1 MSFPFA
7 ESSVRNGRAAPP
19 LPTDPSHETAPET
32 TGTRI
37 SWFGPS
43 PAIAVVRKLR

>member
-19 LPTDPSHETAPET
+19 VPTDPSHVDAPES
-32 TGTRI
+32 TGARI

-43 PAIAVVRKLR
+43 PAVAAARKLR